1 MTAADPP
8 RGPIDPAGRA
18 DRQDRA
24 ARALA
29 ALLLAGVELARA
41 GLHAVSTSEAQPEAV
56 RESRAAL
63 RRLRLLLRRF
73 REWTPG
79 ADAGWDQALQAASRR
94 LGAIRDLDLM
104 ARSLP
109 RLQAQGAPW
118 SPAFD
123 AMLAEA
129 RDARSALPE
138 VPQAQPLEAALRAI
152 EAFARA
158 VAGAAGGRVS
168 RPPRRVLA
176 VVLDRL
182 RRRVR
187 RGAARALD
195 CDDASLHRTRRR
207 LRELRDLALI
217 AAPRFERDAV
227 HRYLRRVDAAHE
239 ALGAWHDALQLARR
253 MDGAPDADA
262 GAAWIRRTTTARIP
276 ALREAGVRRLHR
288 LVRTPPF
295 WD

>member
-1 MTAADPP
+1 MTIADPS
-8 RGPIDPAGRA
+8 RGPIARAGPP

-41 GLHAVSTSEAQPEAV
+41 GLQSVSRSDAEPDAV
-56 RESRAAL
+56 RDSRAAL

-79 ADAGWDQALQAASRR
+79 ADAGWDQALQGATRR

-109 RLQAQGAPW
+109 RLQDQGAPW

-129 RDARSALPE
+129 RDARAGLPE
-138 VPQAQPLEAALRAI
+138 VPQAQPLVSTLRAI

-158 VAGAAGGRVS
+158 TAGAAGGRVL

-195 CDDASLHRTRRR
+195 CDDESLHRTRRR
-207 LRELRDLALI
+207 LRELRDLARI

-227 HRYLRRVDAAHE
+227 RRYLRRVEAAHE
-239 ALGAWHDALQLARR
+239 ALGAWHDALQFARR
-253 MDGAPDADA
+253 LDGEPDADA
-262 GAAWIRRTTTARIP
+262 GAAWVRRSTAARI
-276 ALREAGVRRLHR
+276 ADLRDEGVRRLH
-288 LVRTPPF
+288 LLARTPPF
-295 WD
+295 WS